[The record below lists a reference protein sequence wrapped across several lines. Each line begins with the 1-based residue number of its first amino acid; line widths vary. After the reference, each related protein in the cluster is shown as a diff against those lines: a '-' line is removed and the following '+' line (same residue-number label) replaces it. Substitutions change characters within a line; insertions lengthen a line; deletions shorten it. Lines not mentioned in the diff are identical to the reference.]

1 MILAVSGKP
10 QQDKFNSITYA
21 HPEID
26 IIDEEDEDVYKAGGI
41 LPKYRISEN
50 MAMHYIALRTLRIIM
65 HNVIATDLKYVI
77 ETLPNDILVSLG
89 LPDIRET
96 IRNLHFPE
104 SSEKLERA
112 RFRIKFEEIFYF
124 LLRVELG
131 RMKIKSVEQG
141 LIINSKSVLARSLYD
156 SLPFE
161 LTADQK
167 KFLRDAA
174 DDMLNGSP
182 MNRLLQGDVGSG
194 KTIVALLTI
203 LMVVDNGYQC
213 AFMAP
218 TEILAEQHFKTLK
231 DYLEPLGVKVV
242 LLVGGQKT
250 KLRTSILLQIRS
262 GEAQIIVGTHA
273 LFQSEI
279 EYCKLGLL
287 VIDEQHRFGVEQR
300 ADLIKLSKI
309 SHGDVKVTPHVLVMS
324 ATPIPRTLTM
334 TVYGD
339 LDVSI
344 IKTMPAN
351 R

>member
-1 MILAVSGKP
+1 LAAEEKNIFTEEEKKLIERLQFIKGVGPKRAEAFIKEGLKTSYDLLTYFPRAYIDRSGANSIKQASIKLMRQNSPENENTISDFTLSPEITIIGRVIAVNEHSFGKSKQMLKLIINDGSGVSASVVFWNRINIFKSLYKPDMILAVSGKP
-10 QQDKFNSITYA
+10 QQDKFNSIAYA

-65 HNVIATDLKYVI
+65 QNVIASDLKYVI

-96 IRNLHFPE
+96 IKNLHFPE

-174 DDMLNGSP
+174 DDQP
-182 MNRLLQGDVGSG
+182 D
-194 KTIVALLTI
+194 
-203 LMVVDNGYQC
+203 
-213 AFMAP
+213 
-218 TEILAEQHFKTLK
+218 
-231 DYLEPLGVKVV
+231 
-242 LLVGGQKT
+242 
-250 KLRTSILLQIRS
+250 
-262 GEAQIIVGTHA
+262 
-273 LFQSEI
+273 
-279 EYCKLGLL
+279 
-287 VIDEQHRFGVEQR
+287 
-300 ADLIKLSKI
+300 
-309 SHGDVKVTPHVLVMS
+309 
-324 ATPIPRTLTM
+324 
-334 TVYGD
+334 
-339 LDVSI
+339 
-344 IKTMPAN
+344 
-351 R
+351 

>member
-1 MILAVSGKP
+1 MA
-10 QQDKFNSITYA
+10 DK
-21 HPEID
+21 
-26 IIDEEDEDVYKAGGI
+26 
-41 LPKYRISEN
+41 L
-50 MAMHYIALRTLRIIM
+50 
-65 HNVIATDLKYVI
+65 
-77 ETLPNDILVSLG
+77 
-89 LPDIRET
+89 
-96 IRNLHFPE
+96 
-104 SSEKLERA
+104 
-112 RFRIKFEEIFYF
+112 
-124 LLRVELG
+124 
-131 RMKIKSVEQG
+131 SVAQG
-141 LIINSKSVLARSLYD
+141 LIINSKSVLARRLYD

-174 DDMLNGSP
+174 DDMLNGTP
-182 MNRLLQGDVGSG
+182 MHRLLQGDVGRG
-194 KTIVALLTI
+194 KHCCFTDHTYGS
-203 LMVVDNGYQC
+203 DNGYQC

-218 TEILAEQHFKTLK
+218 TELLAEQHFKTLK

-300 ADLIKLSKI
+300 ADLIKLSRI

-351 R
+351 RKPIITKVAFDSHRNEIYDFLRKEISAGRQAYIVFPLVEKSRYWN